1 MFTFPKHKKTFRS
14 RQSVLLIIILVA
26 TLIIPLI
33 QMIRNNDTSG
43 LWILSATILFVVLI
57 FMGIRYT
64 ISDNTL
70 SVKVFYIPAGKEKI
84 SDIKSIKRSYNPL
97 SSPAASLKRLRID
110 YGANKL
116 YMLISPANEKKFID
130 ELKQINPNI
139 KVSVSDKKG
148 FWRIQDWDI

>member
-1 MFTFPKHKKTFRS
+1 MSISHKHKKTFRS
-14 RQSVLLIIILVA
+14 RQSVLLVIIMIAVLVV
-26 TLIIPLI
+26 PLI
-33 QMIRNNDTSG
+33 QMIRDDDTSG
-43 LWILSATILFVVLI
+43 LLMLSATILFVSFI

-64 ISDNTL
+64 IFDDTL
-70 SVKVFYIPAGKEKI
+70 SVKVFYIPAGKAKI
-84 SDIKSIKRSYNPL
+84 SDIKSINRSYNPL

>member
-1 MFTFPKHKKTFRS
+1 MSISHKHKKTFRS
-14 RQSVLLIIILVA
+14 RQSVLLVIIMIAALVV
-26 TLIIPLI
+26 PLI
-33 QMIRNNDTSG
+33 QMIRDDDTSG
-43 LWILSATILFVVLI
+43 LLMLSATILFVAFI

-64 ISDNTL
+64 IFDDTL
-70 SVKVFYIPAGKEKI
+70 SVKVFYIPAGKAKI
-84 SDIKSIKRSYNPL
+84 SDIKSIKRSYNSL